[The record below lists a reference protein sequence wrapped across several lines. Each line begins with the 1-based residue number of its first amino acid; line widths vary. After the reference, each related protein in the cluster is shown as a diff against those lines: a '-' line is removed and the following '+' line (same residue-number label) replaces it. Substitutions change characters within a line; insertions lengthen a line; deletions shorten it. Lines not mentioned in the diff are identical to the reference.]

1 LLRLVIAALSAFS
14 ASAVA
19 QQMEP
24 GEWQFDTVMTSPMM
38 PKPQV
43 SSFTRC
49 VKPEE
54 AADPSKM
61 MGKPREQSDCR
72 MTPGKKSSD
81 TYTWE
86 MSCPKAGMKGNGTA
100 RYGRGTLESE
110 MQMTGEMQGRKFD
123 MTTKTSGRRLGPC
136 KFG

>member
-1 LLRLVIAALSAFS
+1 LLRIFIAALSAFS
-14 ASAVA
+14 VNAVA

-24 GEWQFDTVMTSPMM
+24 GEWQFDTTMTSPMM

-43 SSFTRC
+43 STFTRC
-49 VKPEE
+49 VNPEE

-61 MGKPREQSDCR
+61 MGKQRQQSDCR

-86 MSCPKAGMKGNGTA
+86 MSCPKSGMKGTGTA

-110 MQMTGEMQGRKFD
+110 MRITGETQGRKLD
-123 MTTKTSGRRLGPC
+123 MTTKTSGKRLGPC
-136 KFG
+136 KSG

>member
-1 LLRLVIAALSAFS
+1 VLRTSIAALIAFS
-14 ASAVA
+14 ANAAA
-19 QQMEP
+19 QQIDP
-24 GEWQFDTVMTSPMM
+24 GEWQFDTTMTSPMM

-54 AADPSKM
+54 AGDPANL
-61 MGKPREQSDCR
+61 MGKQQQQTDCTV
-72 MTPGKKSSD
+72 TPGRKSAD

-86 MSCPKAGMKGNGTA
+86 MSCPKAGMQGKGSA

-110 MQMTGEMQGRKFD
+110 MQMSGEMQGRKFD
-123 MTTKTSGRRLGPC
+123 MTTRTTGKRLGPC
-136 KFG
+136 KS